1 MIIVV
6 VALVKQITKCE
17 TINKKILKWVGVNVF
32 LIYLWPL
39 EGLKQIKAN
48 RLILFTYELIR
59 YNLNHNM

>member
-1 MIIVV
+1 MITVV

-17 TINKKILKWVGVNVF
+17 TINKDFEVGGCKCV

>member
-1 MIIVV
+1 M
-6 VALVKQITKCE
+6 KQLT
-17 TINKKILKWVGVNVF
+17 KILKWVGVNVF

-59 YNLNHNM
+59 YNLNHDM